1 VLSNNPKQA
10 ILGYFMYIYCM
21 NIFVELLGWVA
32 SVLIVG
38 SYALNITG
46 KLPAESKGYIFA
58 NIFGGLFF
66 VINTYFH
73 QAYPSMVV
81 NMIWVVIAIVM
92 IAKKKSK
99 NS

>member
-1 VLSNNPKQA
+1 
-10 ILGYFMYIYCM
+10 M
-21 NIFVELLGWVA
+21 NILIECLGWIA

-46 KLPAESKGYIFA
+46 RLQAESKWYILA
-58 NIFGGLFF
+58 NIIGGFFF

-81 NMIWVVIAIVM
+81 NFIWVIIAIVM
-92 IAKKKSK
+92 IAKKKK
-99 NS
+99 